1 MKNFFLIVVLS
12 SAVATARAGSSDYLL
27 LWQVED
33 PVVELIGGGSTQL
46 SDLVDQFGNYADSVR
61 VAVTDTSTGGVIDYL
76 NFWYYNPTPTDTPPV
91 STMWLDDEF
100 AAGPTYANIGDYT
113 QGSYTFA
120 IELGNYNNST
130 WNVMA
135 VSESYTYQDL
145 ISRDIYNHIS
155 AGDLSLPGYMAWTGG
170 AYVVP
175 EPGGGL
181 MLLIGVG
188 VLALR
193 RRVSGMGREA

>member
-1 MKNFFLIVVLS
+1 MKKLFLLLLLS

-155 AGDLSLPGYMAWTGG
+155 AGDLSLPSYMAWTGG
-170 AYVVP
+170 TYVVP

>member
-1 MKNFFLIVVLS
+1 MKKLALILFLS
-12 SAVATARAGSSDYLL
+12 SAAATARAGSSDYLL

-46 SDLVDQFGNYADSVR
+46 SDLVDQFGHYADSVR

-76 NFWYYNPTPTDTPPV
+76 NFWYYNPNPTDTPPV
-91 STMWLDDEF
+91 NTMWLDDEC

-155 AGDLSLPGYMAWTGG
+155 AGDLSLPSYMAWTGG

-175 EPGGGL
+175 EPDGGL
-181 MLLIGVG
+181 LLLLGLG
-188 VLALR
+188 LLALR
-193 RRVSGMGREA
+193 RRVSGTGKEP